1 MNSLIEI
8 KNELDMLTSTGS
20 ENVYDLL
27 RNEGA
32 NMSKNLNGIFFDLAK
47 LNKSTIDNI
56 RTIID
61 DDKRKRDNIQN
72 EKIETLEKIN
82 DRKKENN
89 TKISSMIPPKCISSS
104 IPKHIKDKIM
114 SFGNSICSRA
124 TMDTVLENSNKYSL
138 CVKKFQKP
146 THYSDEIHTEI
157 LQKEY

>member
-1 MNSLIEI
+1 MTSLIEI

-82 DRKKENN
+82 DRKKEKN
-89 TKISSMIPPKCISSS
+89 TKMASMIPPKCISSS